1 MSYIALC
8 HILKG
13 EGETMRN
20 FHESLRLARRAKVGL
35 RRAAAAVLL
44 CAALFVALVASVTPA
59 WGQEVT
65 GAINGTITDASGSP
79 ILGAT
84 VTAKDTARGT
94 EYPTQTNGDGA
105 YYLTH
110 LPVGNYELRVEA
122 KGFQT
127 AAHPPF
133 DLVLDQVARVDVQ
146 MTVGA
151 MSQTVEVSGV
161 PPLLQTETTDLSTHI
176 DHVVTE
182 NIPLITGNYNQ
193 LTLLTPGAVSTNAGA
208 FTSGQNTFQ
217 VGRPYING
225 NREQTNNYILDG
237 IDNNQSDN
245 NEVAY
250 SPSTEAI
257 QEFNLVTQ
265 NPSAEFG
272 NFLGGI
278 VNTTV
283 KSGTNSYHGNVF
295 EYLRNDALDARQW
308 SDGLTDTPKAALRYN
323 RFGATFGGPI
333 IKNRLFFFVDYEG
346 QRMDSPSTQTVNVLS
361 AAERT
366 GNFGELCT
374 AGFNGA
380 GMCNDLQDGNIQ
392 LYAPAAGTNPQNR
405 TIIPFNNLTAA
416 GFTLSPAALA
426 IVNSPLYPLPNAGG
440 LKFQYTQRVLNN
452 ADQGDVKIDWTPTGE
467 DRVFGRYSQQSFRN
481 PTTQTYDLANNG
493 FTDFNYPLKNGVI
506 GWTRTI
512 DPTLIND
519 FRAGFSY
526 FPVSQ
531 GFINPTGEN
540 LPQMFGIPGS
550 TSSFLPSIQGLF
562 GNVANIANPLS
573 AANTFADTV
582 FQIGDSIVKTH
593 GNHEFHVGV
602 QFNNYRDNFLYPGN
616 EGLAGFFNFNGQY
629 TGNPTL
635 IDPAN
640 PKSAPLS
647 IGSGLAD
654 FLLGLPNNLGIGEGV
669 GNRHVRNNLWGIY
682 GQDNWRIRPNLTLN
696 LGLRWELNTP
706 RAAQDDNAVNYQL
719 FGGNLITSQM
729 NNQGLGAALYK
740 QYNGRANFQPRIGI
754 AWQPGFLKNTVIR
767 AAYGVTSF
775 NESNGVNNLL
785 TANPPFETAHNV
797 TFAPTTTLP
806 PSTLDDGFVGFPTGC
821 TLALAV
827 VFDPICFQGVN
838 IHAFDIHIRPAVQQ
852 EWNLTVQHQ
861 FGSSTTVQLGYVGEN
876 DQHLSNI
883 IMLQQKQLNADGTI
897 SPSPFLN
904 PTLLG
909 EIGQGRYSLSNGIS
923 NYNALEASLQE
934 RLSRGLQAQVNY
946 TWSKCLSDTPGFFG
960 QFGDNVATEAQTI
973 AGWAFPQNPYNQI
986 GDYGRCPQNIAS
998 IFNGYVVYELPFGHG
1013 RQFGNDSSTL
1023 VNLIAGGW
1031 RVSSGFIF
1039 HTGFAQTIFA
1049 SSDTSNTGGFST
1061 RADCVPGVSGRVP
1074 MVFNPANNGV
1084 SFLNPAAVTTPAA
1097 GTFGD
1102 CGVGA
1107 FDGPGYK
1114 SADISLSKSFS
1125 ITERQA
1131 LEFRMDMTN
1140 FTNTPIFNF
1149 GQEFSGQHTAGA
1161 TNYGEIFTSQG
1172 ARQIQFG
1179 LKYSF

>member
-1 MSYIALC
+1 
-8 HILKG
+8 
-13 EGETMRN
+13 MRN
-20 FHESLRLARRAKVGL
+20 FCRNLTSGHLAKMNGKLAATGL
-35 RRAAAAVLL
+35 LL
-44 CAALFVALVASVTPA
+44 CAALILALLGGVAPA
-59 WGQEVT
+59 WGQETT
-65 GAINGTITDASGSP
+65 GAINGTITDSSGSP
-79 ILGAT
+79 IAGAA
-84 VTAKDTARGT
+84 VTATDAARGT
-94 EYPTQTNGDGA
+94 EFPTQTNGDGA
-105 YYLTH
+105 YYLTR
-110 LPVGNYELRVEA
+110 LPVGRYGLKVEA
-122 KGFQT
+122 KGFQL
-127 AAHPPF
+127 AVHPPF
-133 DLVLDQVARVDVQ
+133 DLVLSQVARVDVQ

-151 MSQTVEVSGV
+151 ITQTVEVSGV
-161 PPLLQTETTDLSTHI
+161 PPLLQTETTELSTHI

-278 VNTTV
+278 INTSI

-295 EYLRNDALDARQW
+295 EYLRNDALNANQW
-308 SDGLTDTPKAALRYN
+308 SNGLTGTPKPALRYN

-346 QRMDSPSTQTVNVLS
+346 QRMDSPSTQAVQVLS
-361 AAERT
+361 AAERA
-366 GNFGELCT
+366 GNFGELCPIGFSAAGVCNATTPTELT
-374 AGFNGA
+374 ANT
-380 GMCNDLQDGNIQ
+380 Q
-392 LYAPAAGTNPQNR
+392 LYAPQVGVNPANR
-405 TIIPFNNLTAA
+405 TPIPFNNLTAA
-416 GFTLSPAALA
+416 GLALSPAASA
-426 IVNSPLYPLPNAGG
+426 IVNSPLYPAANAAGNI
-440 LKFQYTQRVLNN
+440 FQYSQRVLNDG
-452 ADQGDVKIDWTPTGE
+452 DQGDVKIDWTPNE
-467 DRVFGRYSQQSFRN
+467 KDRVFGRYSQQSFRN
-481 PTTQTYDLANNG
+481 PTTQTYLLANNG

-512 DPTLIND
+512 SPTLIND

-531 GFINPTGEN
+531 GYTNPTGDN

-550 TSSFLPSIQGLF
+550 SSSFLPSLQGLF
-562 GNVANIANPLS
+562 GNVANIGNNLAQF
-573 AANTFADTV
+573 NTFSDTV
-582 FQIGDSIVKTH
+582 LQIGDSIVKTH
-593 GNHEFHVGV
+593 GNHEFHAGV

-616 EGLAGFFNFNGQY
+616 EGFAGFFNFNGQY

-635 IDPAN
+635 TDPAN
-640 PKSAPLS
+640 PQSPPLS

-654 FLLGLPNNLGIGEGV
+654 FLLGLPNNLGVGEGI
-669 GNRHVRNNLWGIY
+669 GNRHVRNNLWALY
-682 GQDNWRIRPNLTLN
+682 GQDNWRLRPNLTLN
-696 LGLRWELNTP
+696 IGLRWELNTP
-706 RAAQDDNAVNYQL
+706 RTAQDNNAVNYQL
-719 FGGNLITSQM
+719 FGGNLITSRI

-740 QYNGRANFQPRIGI
+740 QYNGIANLQPRIGI
-754 AWQPGFLKNTVIR
+754 AWQPGFLKNTVVR

-797 TFAPTTTLP
+797 TFAPTTALP

-827 VFDPICFQGVN
+827 AFDPTCFSGVN
-838 IHAFDIHIRPAVQQ
+838 IHAFDVNIRPAVQQ
-852 EWNLTVQHQ
+852 EWNLTVQRQ

-883 IMLQQKQLNADGTI
+883 IMLQQKQLNPDGTV

-909 EIGQGRYSLSNGIS
+909 EVGQARYSLSNGIS

-934 RLSRGLQAQVNY
+934 RFSRGLQAQVNY

-960 QFGDNVATEAQTI
+960 QFGDNVGTEAQTI

-1013 RQFGNDSSTL
+1013 RQFGNDSNTV
-1023 VNLIAGGW
+1023 VNAIAGGW
-1031 RVSSGFIF
+1031 RVSSSFIF

-1049 SSDTSNTGGFST
+1049 SSDTSGTGGFST
-1061 RADCVPGVSGRVP
+1061 RADCVPGVPARVP
-1074 MVFNPANNGV
+1074 MVFNPANSGV

-1097 GTFGD
+1097 GTFGN

-1131 LEFRMDMTN
+1131 FEFRMDMTN

-1161 TNYGEIFTSQG
+1161 SNYGEIFTSQG